1 MFHIVLLMSGTL
13 EDIAIKRAPEYAND
27 LLLFKA
33 AMEILKNRNYV
44 SVIDSGV
51 KGLIVNK

>member
-1 MFHIVLLMSGTL
+1 MSGTL

-33 AMEILKNRNYV
+33 AMEILKNRNFV
-44 SVIDSGV
+44 SVIDIGV